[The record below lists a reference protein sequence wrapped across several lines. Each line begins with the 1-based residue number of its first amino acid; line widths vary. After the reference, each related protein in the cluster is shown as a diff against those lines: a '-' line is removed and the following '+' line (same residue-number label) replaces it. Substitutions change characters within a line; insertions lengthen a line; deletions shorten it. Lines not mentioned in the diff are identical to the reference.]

1 MANVTIAQPG
11 LIAGGSDALQMY
23 LKVFAGETITAFE
36 RASVTNGRHMVR
48 SIASGKSAQFPVF
61 GRASAAYLKSGKS
74 LDDLQKR
81 LSRLMDF

>member
-11 LIAGGSDALQMY
+11 LVEGGTDSLQMY

-48 SIASGKSAQFPVF
+48 SIASGK
-61 GRASAAYLKSGKS
+61 
-74 LDDLQKR
+74 
-81 LSRLMDF
+81 